1 MKNYFQLRYFVFFAL
16 LFLIGSCKSDFNG
29 TTINGD
35 ILNAENHILLLEDV
49 ATAQKVILDS
59 AVVVNNKVSF
69 QVYINEGIY
78 RLRDEKTNQMA
89 FIYIRKEGDEVYLH
103 WDLNNSDEYIIT
115 GNEPSKQLKHVIDL
129 SKKSA
134 LGYSK
139 IDSLALRDSLS
150 VERVEELK
158 NNHRAKVLMSIK
170 DFIKSEKNADVAA
183 FALNYIG
190 AVPENINYL
199 IETTEQLHEK
209 NPEARYSEVWYE
221 SMDSYRR
228 QLLDKVENGLK
239 VGIKAPDF
247 ESITIKG
254 DTISLNKL
262 SGNYVLLDF
271 WASWCQP
278 CRKENK
284 NLVAAY
290 KQFSTRK
297 FTIVSISLDSKLE
310 QLQKGI
316 KLDGLNWPYHISDFQ
331 KWRGPLINLYEV
343 KALPL
348 NYLIDPTGKIIA
360 KNLKGNV
367 LISTLEQ
374 ILPPEMIEITDS
386 TGKIHIVPKFPKNA
400 KDSLLLQQALAAKAK

>member
-1 MKNYFQLRYFVFFAL
+1 MKNYFQLRYFVFFVAL
-16 LFLIGSCKSDFNG
+16 SLIWSCKSGFNG

-49 ATAQKVILDS
+49 ATPQKVILDS
-59 AVVVNNKVSF
+59 AKVEKNKISF
-69 QVYINEGIY
+69 QVYVNEGIY
-78 RLRDEKTNQMA
+78 RLRDEKTNKMV
-89 FIYIRKEGDEVYLH
+89 FVFIRKEGDEIYLR
-103 WDLNNSDEYIIT
+103 WDLKNSDQYVIT
-115 GNEPSKQLKHVIDL
+115 GNEASKQLKQVIDL
-129 SKKSA
+129 SKKND

-139 IDSLALRDSLS
+139 IDSLALKDSLS

-158 NNHRAKVLMSIK
+158 INHKAKVLTSIK

-199 IETTEQLHEK
+199 IETTEKLHTK
-209 NPEARYSEVWYE
+209 NPEARYAEVWYE
-221 SMDSYRR
+221 SMDSYRK
-228 QLLDKVENGLK
+228 QLLDKVENGLST
-239 VGIKAPDF
+239 GIKAPDF
-247 ESITIKG
+247 EALTIKG
-254 DTISLNKL
+254 DSINLKKL

-290 KQFSTRK
+290 KEFSNRK
-297 FTIVSISLDSKLE
+297 FTIVSFSLDSKLE

-316 KLDGLNWPYHISDFQ
+316 KQDGLNWPYHISDFL
-331 KWRGPLINLYEV
+331 KWRSPFIKLYDV
-343 KALPL
+343 KAIPL

-360 KNLKGNV
+360 KDLKGSA

-386 TGKIHIVPKFPKNA
+386 TGKVHLVPKYPVSG
-400 KDSLLLQQALAAKAK
+400 KDSVK